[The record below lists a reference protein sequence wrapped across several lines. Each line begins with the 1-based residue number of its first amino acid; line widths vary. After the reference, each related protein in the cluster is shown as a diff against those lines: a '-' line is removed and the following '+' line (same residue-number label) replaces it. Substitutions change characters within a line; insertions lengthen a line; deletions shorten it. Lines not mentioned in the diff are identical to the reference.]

1 MNDRKC
7 FESVDKSLKDLLD
20 DCNKPFGGKS
30 ILLGDDFRQTLP
42 IKPKASKTTILSLSL
57 PRSYLWR
64 KIAINK
70 TKKIMS
76 FKHISD
82 ISAGDSPE
90 PLEIQVLKK
99 WVPFVGKTE
108 KKPEIC
114 YLFVDMH
121 GHAIE
126 AVADLS
132 REKIFDSI
140 IDVGSCYTVNN
151 YVAIQCRSYM
161 PAMPHQASL
170 RIGKR
175 ATFTPLLNE
184 NLPPHYY
191 NFATYTDLP
200 TRMEFPKRLTGFPF
214 IDYIGRVEDVSRIM
228 VREEKTLRKISI
240 QDDRRNHIEIT
251 LWGEKAKSPGIEDA
265 VGSVLAVSSTTVTE
279 FKGVLQLESTSATTV
294 AINPAIPELQMFK
307 DLGEPS
313 RQQTIDKYV
322 TIAELKA
329 TVTGDNLQAR
339 LACFATIV
347 EIQTNRN
354 WFYVTCSEPACPHKA
369 YPQSNTYVCEDHGIL
384 SQPMFISVLTPATP
398 DPKRHMHAFAEEK
411 LQSHPFAEES
421 RTFSDDIPASSYPV
435 ESLEQDT
442 GIVMFTLP
450 ESSDEYHTPPY
461 HQSCS
466 ETSSIEGQIPPP
478 TNTSAFDAGDG
489 DLLPVDDDGE
499 SHEQRVVNLPNPSD
513 NLGFSEKGPRSKR
526 SRGGGEEEED
536 HEDDIDFLETAMRR
550 GLTLPRPRW
559 WPAEG
564 FKD

>member
-1 MNDRKC
+1 MM
-7 FESVDKSLKDLLD
+7 VAPVLVT
-20 DCNKPFGGKS
+20 G
-30 ILLGDDFRQTLP
+30 
-42 IKPKASKTTILSLSL
+42 
-57 PRSYLWR
+57 

-90 PLEIQVLKK
+90 PLEIRVLKK

-126 AVADLS
+126 AAADLS
-132 REKIFDSI
+132 REKDFDSI
-140 IDVGSCYTVNN
+140 IDVGSCYMVNN
-151 YVAIQCRSYM
+151 YVAIPCRSYM
-161 PAMPHQASL
+161 PAVPHQASL

-184 NLPPHYY
+184 NLPTHYY
-191 NFATYTDLP
+191 NFATYIDLP

-214 IDYIGRVEDVSRIM
+214 IDYIGRVEYVSRIM
-228 VREEKTLRKISI
+228 VRAGKILRKIAI

-279 FKGVLQLESTSATTV
+279 FK
-294 AINPAIPELQMFK
+294 

-329 TVTGDNLQAR
+329 TVTSDNLQAR

-384 SQPMFISVLTPATP
+384 SQPMFMYCVNATIQDNTAATNVVIFNEAMTNILDISCKDMVVIHGNKNPKVLPFQIENLKGQQKLFHMGIKKDGSIFVNKAHDSSVLTPATP
-398 DPKRHMHAFAEEK
+398 DPKRHMHAFAG
-411 LQSHPFAEES
+411 
-421 RTFSDDIPASSYPV
+421 SSGKKPK
-435 ESLEQDT
+435 Q
-442 GIVMFTLP
+442 
-450 ESSDEYHTPPY
+450 
-461 HQSCS
+461 
-466 ETSSIEGQIPPP
+466 
-478 TNTSAFDAGDG
+478 
-489 DLLPVDDDGE
+489 
-499 SHEQRVVNLPNPSD
+499 
-513 NLGFSEKGPRSKR
+513 
-526 SRGGGEEEED
+526 
-536 HEDDIDFLETAMRR
+536 
-550 GLTLPRPRW
+550 
-559 WPAEG
+559 
-564 FKD
+564 